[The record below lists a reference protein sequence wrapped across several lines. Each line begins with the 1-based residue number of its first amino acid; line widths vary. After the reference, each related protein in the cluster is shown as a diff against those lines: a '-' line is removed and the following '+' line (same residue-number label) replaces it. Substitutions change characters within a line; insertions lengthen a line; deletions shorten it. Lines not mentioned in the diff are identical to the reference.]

1 MSARDKIHARL
12 FSGPD
17 ENRDDLIDE
26 LLREHAHELAEKA
39 RQIMGPRQLPSGAE
53 PENIARYVA
62 GWHDAADFIDP
73 EVETS

>member
-12 FSGPD
+12 FKGPN

-39 RQIMGPRQLPSGAE
+39 RELMGPREMRISE
-53 PENIARYVA
+53 PEKVARYVA
-62 GWHDAADFIDP
+62 GWHDAIDFIDP
-73 EVETS
+73 EVEK